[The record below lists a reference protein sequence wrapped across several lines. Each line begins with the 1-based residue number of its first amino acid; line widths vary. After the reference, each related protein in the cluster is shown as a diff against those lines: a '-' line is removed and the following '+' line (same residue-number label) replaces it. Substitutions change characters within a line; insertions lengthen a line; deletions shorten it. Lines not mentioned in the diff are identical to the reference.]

1 MDSGSGTTVMS
12 EELVETMRRQSGM
25 VQTALTQAFVE
36 HARVVTSLGQE
47 CDITRKKRRLK
58 NDIFQVIVISGK
70 KTVREVSTTTKE
82 NSQPRSLFRLPVHG
96 GAGKQS
102 DSR

>member
-25 VQTALTQAFVE
+25 MQTALTQAFVE

-47 CDITRKKRRLK
+47 CDITRKKRKLK

-82 NSQPRSLFRLPVHG
+82 NSQPSSLFRLPVHG